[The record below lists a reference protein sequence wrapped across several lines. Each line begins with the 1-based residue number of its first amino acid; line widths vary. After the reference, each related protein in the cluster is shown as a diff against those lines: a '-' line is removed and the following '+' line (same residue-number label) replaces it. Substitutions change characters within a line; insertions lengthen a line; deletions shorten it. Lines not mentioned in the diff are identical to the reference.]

1 MLNAVKHL
9 IADITVGDAQFAN
22 RSFAM
27 LGMTRGIL
35 FIPFVQHLSCNL
47 ARTVADL
54 SRGILKQVQDPTE
67 ANAQFELNNR
77 AGNHQFTKSIIH

>member
-35 FIPFVQHLSCNL
+35 FIPFGMLNLFQHLSCNV
-47 ARTVADL
+47 ASMAADL

-77 AGNHQFTKSIIH
+77 AGNHQFT